1 MIKVDAHQHF
11 WQLARGDYSWISPS
25 MSVLYRD
32 YLPAD
37 IIPLIKQENISK
49 TVLVQAAPTFEETK
63 FIVGL
68 ANQFDF
74 IAGVVGWVDMAE
86 PCGIEQLKEISIEN
100 KLLGI
105 RPVIQDIE
113 DKDWILKPEL
123 DVIFQYLIAHDLTFD
138 ALIKPIHISN
148 LITIVDRY
156 PELKV
161 VVDHGAKPNIIKSE
175 FSPWAENMAQLAQR
189 PQVYCKLSGL
199 LTEAPAGSDE
209 TTLSAYV
216 KHLFSTFGASRLMW
230 GSDWP
235 VVNLASDYA
244 NWHRIAQ
251 LLCRDLTVGEA
262 EAVFGGSAIKFY
274 DL

>member
-63 FIVGL
+63 FILGL

-216 KHLFSTFGASRLMW
+216 KHLFSTFGASRLMFW
-230 GSDWP
+230 GKR
-235 VVNLASDYA
+235 LAS
-244 NWHRIAQ
+244 
-251 LLCRDLTVGEA
+251 
-262 EAVFGGSAIKFY
+262 S
-274 DL
+274 